1 MRDSYTLDEVIADA
15 LHERGFTFRERDHV
29 GLRADPP
36 VIRLQANPK
45 GDWVILDVD
54 VILGTADNLVQAKAK
69 AGRILAGP
77 GVILILGPDGLVQGV
92 ERYSPDPVDATPH
105 VRVRMVP
112 AKAPAEPASKSST
125 AAQPEAPPVET
136 DAAGSATQPRST
148 AEITAEGM
156 RQMLGPAWTSAMDD
170 ARRRGDTE
178 GLAEGLREGYHIVHA
193 LHPVLHELIRKLMD
207 AARLS

>member
-105 VRVRMVP
+105 VRVCMVP
-112 AKAPAEPASKSST
+112 QRRRPSQHRSRQPLLSRRRRQSKPMLQ
-125 AAQPEAPPVET
+125 AQPLSH
-136 DAAGSATQPRST
+136 G
-148 AEITAEGM
+148 
-156 RQMLGPAWTSAMDD
+156 RQQ
-170 ARRRGDTE
+170 R
-178 GLAEGLREGYHIVHA
+178 
-193 LHPVLHELIRKLMD
+193 
-207 AARLS
+207 